1 VEFAKHM
8 QAVQKLSDQIQTVLL
23 EEPSLLVGMQGQST
37 IFQVVVL
44 HLLALHRLGKD
55 GAWKVLETAAYYAAG
70 ASQRGRS

>member
-1 VEFAKHM
+1 MEFAQHM
-8 QAVQKLSDQIQTVLL
+8 QQLRKLSDQIQTVLL
-23 EEPSLLVGMQGQST
+23 EEPSLLVGMRGQST

-55 GAWKVLETAAYYAAG
+55 EAWSILETAAFYAAG